1 MRTIMIAACVAT
13 LLPITAGC
21 SEKKADGSVA
31 EQSAKPSG
39 SLARQLGKS
48 ARHSRVAR
56 ALDETGL
63 GGIFA
68 GKDSYTLLAPDD
80 RSLAGLEAAGGQARL
95 DAAGSRAALAALL
108 RDHILPG
115 TVTPKDIG
123 AAIDKAGDGKVA
135 MRTMGEGEIVFSRRD
150 GAIIATTGDG
160 AVARLGAD
168 PITSGASAVIPIEG
182 VLKKV

>member
-1 MRTIMIAACVAT
+1 MRTILIAACAAG
-13 LLPITAGC
+13 LLPLMAGC
-21 SEKKADGSVA
+21 SDNNAGGTVA
-31 EQSAKPSG
+31 EQTSKRSG
-39 SLARQLGKS
+39 SLAQQLGNS
-48 ARHSRVAR
+48 AGHARVAR

-80 RSLAGLEAAGGQARL
+80 RSLAGLEAGGGQARL
-95 DAAGSRAALAALL
+95 DAAESRAALAALL
-108 RDHILPG
+108 REHILPG
-115 TVTPKDIG
+115 TVTPRDIG
-123 AAIDKAGDGKVA
+123 AAIDKAGDGKVT
-135 MRTMGEGEIVFSRRD
+135 MRTMGEGEIVFSRGD

-168 PITSGASAVIPIEG
+168 PLTSGASAVIPIEG